1 MFLYKKYHTIGLC
14 NTLLDRIPILDQL
27 NITNVEYIWCVFTL
41 RTLYRLKTPPAFPP
55 SLCSRIVLC
64 ICDQKT
70 NPSHRAQADGYETA
84 QKCSCFT
91 SSSTDWN
98 SLSSTARSIK
108 TVPWLVQWK
117 VRYGLA
123 PAALQITRFK
133 SNKNTLMQAGAA
145 ELMFYEIDTHPA
157 VLPEASQCLWWV
169 YAGVRK
175 RWCRSPWAPRDP
187 CQPTHPE
194 WSNGKRTQRYKHE
207 ETSHYK
213 EVQRCLCLSHLFSL
227 EDVPQVFKPQT
238 LQELWDV
245 HI

>member
-1 MFLYKKYHTIGLC
+1 MLNTFGVCLPWGHYIDWKHHPRFHHPYAPELCFASVTKKQ
-14 NTLLDRIPILDQL
+14 TLITQIPSI
-27 NITNVEYIWCVFTL
+27 
-41 RTLYRLKTPPAFPP
+41 RLF
-55 SLCSRIVLC
+55 
-64 ICDQKT
+64 
-70 NPSHRAQADGYETA
+70 ETV

-133 SNKNTLMQAGAA
+133 SNKNILMQAGAA

-169 YAGVRK
+169 YDGVRK

-187 CQPTHPE
+187 CQPTRPE
-194 WSNGKRTQRYKHE
+194 WSNGKRTHRYKHE
-207 ETSHYK
+207 K
-213 EVQRCLCLSHLFSL
+213 
-227 EDVPQVFKPQT
+227 T
-238 LQELWDV
+238 L
-245 HI
+245 H